1 MTFLE
6 LHQQLE
12 KRGFRLRWERGSQR
26 TYYKE
31 RAKWFIRLDYRSK
44 QSVPQGIER
53 YLLDLLTRGD
63 HA

>member
-12 KRGFRLRWERGSQR
+12 ESGFSLRWERGSQC

-31 RAKWFIRLDYRSK
+31 GAKWLIRLDYRPK
-44 QSVPQGIER
+44 QSVPQGIKQ
-53 YLLDLLTRGD
+53 YLLDLLIRED

>member
-12 KRGFRLRWERGSQR
+12 ESGFRLRWERGSKR

-31 RAKWFIRLDYRSK
+31 RAKWLIRLDYRSK
-44 QSVPQGIER
+44 QSIPQGIER
-53 YLLDLLTRGD
+53 YLLDLLIRED

>member
-6 LHQQLE
+6 LHHQLE

-31 RAKWFIRLDYRSK
+31 RAKWLIRLDYRSK
-44 QSVPQGIER
+44 QSIPQGIEQ
-53 YLLDLLTRGD
+53 YLLDLLIRED

>member
-12 KRGFRLRWERGSQR
+12 ESGFSLRWERGSQR
-26 TYYKE
+26 TYCKE
-31 RAKWFIRLDYRSK
+31 RAKWLIRLDYRPK
-44 QSVPQGIER
+44 QSVSQGVER
-53 YLLDLLTRGD
+53 YLLDLLRDD

>member
-12 KRGFRLRWERGSQR
+12 ERGFRLRWERGSQR
-26 TYYKE
+26 TYNKE
-31 RAKWFIRLDYRSK
+31 RAKWLIRLDYRSK
-44 QSVPQGIER
+44 QRIPQGIER
-53 YLLDLLTRGD
+53 YLLDLLIRED

>member
-1 MTFLE
+1 MTFLD

-12 KRGFRLRWERGSQR
+12 ERGFRLRWERGSQR

-31 RAKWFIRLDYRSK
+31 RAKWLIRLDYRPK
-44 QSVPQGIER
+44 QSVSQGVER
-53 YLLDLLTRGD
+53 YLLDLLIRDD